1 MYPDS
6 RGTRLY
12 FHALYGKRVY
22 WPLSQVFSLKVGKH
36 VDSKSWAIPD
46 VSSLQ
51 EVVTPSVVAHDSNS
65 STQVVEAGISGSQ
78 GRLQLQRKFKASRA
92 PGSMRHCLWKWKQYK
107 KRSGSCHITPLG
119 SQMKIWWLGG
129 WDNMPRRVLM
139 ISSGWSWT
147 VHSLASASKVD
158 HHTARSEPFCF
169 NLYFASF
176 CVSNA
181 SGQVKFVTIPLSLGW
196 LLGFVLL
203 WHPTVAMLG
212 SSCARAHGTTP
223 KGFILV

>member
-1 MYPDS
+1 MLFMAKECTDPWVKC
-6 RGTRLY
+6 
-12 FHALYGKRVY
+12 FHLKWENMWIQRVE
-22 WPLSQVFSLKVGKH
+22 PSQMCLRFKKLSHRVWWHMMVNPGM
-36 VDSKSWAIPD
+36 
-46 VSSLQ
+46 Q
-51 EVVTPSVVAHDSNS
+51 E
-65 STQVVEAGISGSQ
+65 VEAGISGSQ

-147 VHSLASASKVD
+147 VHSLASASKVG

>member
-1 MYPDS
+1 MYLCTLCRLHSMYPDS
-6 RGTRLY
+6 IGTRLY

-65 STQVVEAGISGSQ
+65 STQAVEAGISGSQ
-78 GRLQLQRKFKASRA
+78 GRLQLQRKFKAGRA

-147 VHSLASASKVD
+147 VHSLASASKVG
-158 HHTARSEPFCF
+158 HHTARSEPFLLQLVFCF
-169 NLYFASF
+169 ILCIKCLRSSEICYNSIQPWPITGI
-176 CVSNA
+176 C
-181 SGQVKFVTIPLSLGW
+181 
-196 LLGFVLL
+196 
-203 WHPTVAMLG
+203 PTVAPHCLDVG
-212 SSCARAHGTTP
+212 LFLC
-223 KGFILV
+223 